1 MLKYFKS
8 LEKLF
13 INSTEAA
20 VVSSEIYGE
29 GSGRVLLRSL
39 DCEAKKTSLEQ
50 CSFFYPSG
58 CSHGEDVGVI
68 CDIGKSKK
76 RN

>member
-13 INSTEAA
+13 IDSTEAS

-39 DCEAKKTSLEQ
+39 VCEASLEQ
-50 CSFFYPSG
+50 CSFFYPSD